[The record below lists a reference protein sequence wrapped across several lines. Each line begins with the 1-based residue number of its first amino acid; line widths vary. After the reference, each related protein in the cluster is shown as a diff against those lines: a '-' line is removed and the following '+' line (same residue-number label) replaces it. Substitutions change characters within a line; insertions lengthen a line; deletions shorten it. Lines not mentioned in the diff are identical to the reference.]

1 MDKHYI
7 DNRIKEELDRLEA
20 NPPVEAWLAITE
32 ELDRR
37 SRKRRLPVL
46 FGMAA
51 SLAALAVVVMSLWL
65 ILQPADTPELAS
77 GEINLPQAM
86 ASLSPPLLE
95 ESSLRGLQRSPH
107 SAGTYALPPPE
118 MATYQPDTPKHA
130 YLARIN
136 TGPGLQVPQ
145 RSISGA
151 GFYQTAVAT
160 SAQSDT
166 DKAGLQLV
174 SEKHP
179 SHVPGKIRLGV
190 HFAPRQS
197 HRALARNNDF
207 NALGIPFE
215 SLEEG
220 IMTYGMGMQ
229 ITYELSS
236 ALSVQSGLNHV
247 STGQH
252 VRDILTYK
260 HPGDLPLYE
269 TNKHTGI
276 IYHPQ
281 TVITSQGNIRF
292 DDPYHYFAD
301 KQSHRVTT
309 NKKSMAE
316 SEIKS
321 LRQSHNGLT
330 QVFQYIEIPVT
341 VRYRLLDGLV
351 GLYVKGGVSG
361 NYLLQNDVFPGTNTY
376 QDAIGET
383 FGVRKINLSAIGGLS
398 LDMALTGR
406 LTIHLEPTAQI
417 FLNPVLQ
424 QGLMPGHAFP
434 YSYSLQTGISYGF

>member
-32 ELDRR
+32 ELDQR
-37 SRKRRLPVL
+37 SRKRRLPVI

-65 ILQPADTPELAS
+65 VLQPADTTELAT
-77 GEINLPQAM
+77 GETNLPQAM
-86 ASLSPPLLE
+86 ASLGTPSLE
-95 ESSLRGLQRSPH
+95 ELSRPGLQGSSP
-107 SAGTYALPPPE
+107 SASTYALSPPAE
-118 MATYQPDTPKHA
+118 DAYQTDIPKHA
-130 YLARIN
+130 YLTRIT

-145 RSISGA
+145 RSITDA
-151 GFYQTAVAT
+151 GFYQTAVPAT
-160 SAQSDT
+160 TQSDT
-166 DKAGLQLV
+166 YEDGLQLA
-174 SEKHP
+174 SEQYP
-179 SHVPGKIRLGV
+179 SRVPGKIRLGA

-207 NALGIPFE
+207 NTLGIPFE

-220 IMTYGMGMQ
+220 IITYGMGMQ
-229 ITYELSS
+229 VTYKLSP
-236 ALSVQSGLNHV
+236 ALSIQSGLNHV

-252 VRDILTYK
+252 VRDILAYK
-260 HPGDLPLYE
+260 HPGDLPLYD
-269 TNKHTGI
+269 NNRHTGM

-301 KQSHRVTT
+301 TQSHRVIT
-309 NKKSMAE
+309 NKHSMAE
-316 SEIKS
+316 SDIKS

-330 QVFQYIEIPVT
+330 QVFQYIEIPLT
-341 VRYRLLDGLV
+341 VRYQLFDGLV

-361 NYLLQNDVFPGTNTY
+361 NYMLQNDVFAGTNTY

-406 LTIHLEPTAQI
+406 LTVHVEPTAQI

-424 QGLMPGHAFP
+424 QGIMPGHAFP